1 MEIEDVHVTSSKR
14 YAKLL
19 EDALERT
26 VLPTSVVPMKRLD
39 DGTGVFARFFDET
52 DLNMPRS
59 WMAGTVI
66 SSNEVVAAGLGKE
79 QEGVLPTYTYHVLF
93 DNGDADYELE
103 EECVMENNAWYF
115 HFPAT
120 HGHDNP

>member
-1 MEIEDVHVTSSKR
+1 MEIEDVHVTSSKQ

-26 VLPTSVVPMKRLD
+26 ALPTSVVSMKRLD

-52 DLNMPRS
+52 DLNMHGS

-79 QEGVLPTYTYHVLF
+79 QEGVLPTYTHHVLF